1 MTSIAA
7 VGAPNSIENP
17 KAEEENEDDILELP
31 EPDDFKPK
39 PLGLDALNLKILS
52 GFTLPKVLWDI
63 KEGIEKT
70 ITFLENHVFPFILKS
85 CGYFFQVIGLG
96 FLIAGTIHTA
106 GVLLTTP
113 FAGGF
118 FPVIVA
124 LIDTGALPVAMGGF
138 SIWAVGNDLVNRKYG
153 ALYYILMALP
163 FGVLKHFAPG
173 DLFNI

>member
-7 VGAPNSIENP
+7 IGGLNSIDKSQAP
-17 KAEEENEDDILELP
+17 DENEDEILELP
-31 EPDDFKPK
+31 EPDEFKPK
-39 PLGLDALNLKILS
+39 PIGLDILNLKVLS
-52 GFTLPKVLWDI
+52 GFALPKVLFEI

-70 ITFLENHVFPFILKS
+70 IAFLENNVFPFILKS

-96 FLIAGTIHTA
+96 FLVAGTIHTA

-124 LIDTGALPVAMGGF
+124 LIPAQCL
-138 SIWAVGNDLVNRKYG
+138 SRWAAFRYG
-153 ALYYILMALP
+153 RSEMTL
-163 FGVLKHFAPG
+163 
-173 DLFNI
+173 

>member
-7 VGAPNSIENP
+7 VGASISVEKNQ
-17 KAEEENEDDILELP
+17 ALDENEEDILELP
-31 EPDDFKPK
+31 EADEFKAQPI
-39 PLGLDALNLKILS
+39 GLDILNLKILS

-70 ITFLENHVFPFILKS
+70 ITFLENNVFPFILKS
-85 CGYFFQVIGLG
+85 CGYFFQIIGLG
-96 FLIAGTIHTA
+96 FLIAGTVHTGA
-106 GVLLTTP
+106 VLLTTP
-113 FAGGF
+113 FVGGF

-173 DLFNI
+173 ELFNI

>member
-1 MTSIAA
+1 MSSIAA
-7 VGAPNSIENP
+7 VGALNPIE
-17 KAEEENEDDILELP
+17 KRDISDEDEDDVLELP
-31 EPDDFKPK
+31 EPAEFTPK
-39 PLGLDALNLKILS
+39 PIGLEILNLKILS

-70 ITFLENHVFPFILKS
+70 ISFLENNVFPFILKS

-96 FLIAGTIHTA
+96 FLVAGTIHTA
-106 GVLLTTP
+106 AVLLTTP
-113 FAGGF
+113 FVGGF

-173 DLFNI
+173 ELFKI